1 MAPNKKPGYLL
12 ACVGGRHSVLE
23 AAQGKYDEDP
33 AEERPEPEES
43 GTRRDTKREILIR
56 HDGKKALCVMVVKD

>member
-1 MAPNKKPGYLL
+1 MAPNKELDISWNE

-33 AEERPEPEES
+33 AEERPEPKSQAPEELQ
-43 GTRRDTKREILIR
+43 K
-56 HDGKKALCVMVVKD
+56 GKF